1 MRYRSSSAYNQLL
14 IAHIISKI
22 IFMKYLPS
30 GRPKLAP
37 KLKML
42 RIYWHLAQLIFHR
55 VGMIFHLIFQ
65 AWAFNFI
72 KKETLAQVF
81 SCEFCEIF
89 KNTFSYRTH
98 LMAASEIWLVN
109 NFFFSRIRQESWK
122 FSTFFPLIFFRVVFQ
137 T

>member
-37 KLKML
+37 KLKMF

-65 AWAFNFI
+65 AWACSFI
-72 KKETLAQVF
+72 KKETPFLT
-81 SCEFCEIF
+81 ELI
-89 KNTFSYRTH
+89 R
-98 LMAASEIWLVN
+98 WLLLKFDWLIN
-109 NFFFSRIRQESWK
+109 FFSRESAK
-122 FSTFFPLIFFRVVFQ
+122 KVENSQLFFLSFFSGWCFKRSDCACPSG
-137 T
+137 